1 MTLPNFIR
9 SMMSIGAIN
18 LIDRIVGIVIGICL
32 ARMLGVQAYGIYAFA
47 MAFMGMLM
55 IPARWGQPELLLRE
69 TAIAQ
74 VDAQAFDPRAFAQ
87 ASGLF
92 VLTVCAVA
100 ALLSWPVIAY
110 RYADDGAMRHALYA
124 ILLVLP
130 AYVLLDLACYGL
142 RGVRKVVPAAWL
154 VTPVPNAL
162 VMMGLGLFF
171 LVDRLALNPTNALFL
186 RCAALG
192 LSALPAWLLLFRTLP
207 LSSGAA
213 APRLRFAQ
221 LFRLGVPFMLLTA
234 SSVLMSRTDVFI
246 LGLFKQPA
254 DVGLYN
260 VAFQAAVLV
269 DLGLQV
275 SNFITTQEFA
285 RYHASNQREELQT
298 FAIHSARITLAIG
311 IAIFTFLA
319 VFGRYLLGLLFGHE
333 YRSAFSIMVV
343 LAFGKCVALV
353 FGEPG
358 FILNMS
364 GNERTTVR
372 IFGATALSNVALCL
386 IAIPIGG
393 PIGAAWA
400 SGLSLM
406 VWRLLAWQAVRKKV
420 GISCA
425 VF

>member
-1 MTLPNFIR
+1 MTLNSFIR
-9 SMMSIGAIN
+9 SMMSVGVIN
-18 LIDRIVGIVIGICL
+18 LIDRIVAIVIGICL

-74 VDAQAFDPRAFAQ
+74 VDAHIFEPRAFAR
-87 ASGLF
+87 ASGVF
-92 VLTVCAVA
+92 IIVICGVA

-110 RYADDGAMRHALYA
+110 RYAGDDTMRHALYM

-142 RGVRKVVPAAWL
+142 RGVRKVVSAAWL
-154 VTPVPNAL
+154 LTPVPNAL
-162 VMMGLGLFF
+162 VMVGLGLFF
-171 LVDRLALNPTNALFL
+171 LIDRLALNPTNALLL

-192 LSALPAWLLLFRTLP
+192 LAALPAWLLLFRTLP
-207 LSSGAA
+207 PSTGD
-213 APRLRFAQ
+213 APRLRFVQ

-246 LGLFKQPA
+246 LGLFRHPA

-285 RYHASNQREELQT
+285 RYHASGQQQQLQT

-311 IAIFTFLA
+311 IGIFVFLA
-319 VFGRYLLGLLFGHE
+319 IFGRYLLQLLFGHE
-333 YRSAFSIMVV
+333 YLSAFSIMIV

-406 VWRLLAWQAVRKKV
+406 VWRLLAWRAVRRKV

-425 VF
+425 IF

>member
-1 MTLPNFIR
+1 MTLGSFIR
-9 SMMSIGAIN
+9 SMMSVGAIN
-18 LIDRIVGIVIGICL
+18 LVDRIVGIVIGICL
-32 ARMLGVQAYGIYAFA
+32 ARLLGVQSYGIYAFA

-74 VDAQAFDPRAFAQ
+74 VDAHAFEPRAFAR
-87 ASGLF
+87 SSCLF
-92 VLTVCAVA
+92 VIAVCAVA

-110 RYADDGAMRHALYA
+110 RYAGDAAMRHALYA
-124 ILLVLP
+124 MILVLP

-142 RGVRKVVPAAWL
+142 RGVRKVVSAAWL
-154 VTPVPNAL
+154 LTPIPNAL
-162 VMMGLGLFF
+162 VMVGLGLFF
-171 LVDRLALNPTNALFL
+171 LIDRLALDPTNALLL

-192 LSALPAWLLLFRTLP
+192 LAALPAWLLLFRTMP
-207 LSSGAA
+207 PASAD
-213 APRLRFAQ
+213 APRLSFRQ
-221 LFRLGVPFMLLTA
+221 LFRMGVPFMLLTA
-234 SSVLMSRTDVFI
+234 SSVLMSRTDIFI
-246 LGLFKQPA
+246 LGLFHQPV

-260 VAFQAAVLV
+260 VAFQAATLV

-285 RYHASNQREELQT
+285 RYHASGQREALQT

-311 IAIFTFLA
+311 IGIFAFLA
-319 VFGRYLLGLLFGHE
+319 LFGRYLLELLFGHE
-333 YRSAFSIMVV
+333 YRSAFAIMIV
-343 LAFGKCVALV
+343 LALGKCVALL

-406 VWRLLAWQAVRKKV
+406 VWRLLAWHAVRRKV